1 MFSNIS
7 IPWVFLHILLLNS
20 LYYLVQVSHGT
31 LRNYSHSKP
40 VQEYLHLPPSSPHST
55 NTGTLPPSS
64 QFYDISNSSK
74 SHSVSWRLRKD
85 QTQSCLPGPL
95 SLVRNSPRSEHSQC
109 RWPGRGFDLERKIK
123 VGKNV
128 LNLDLPRWAVDILR
142 CIWGALWSRN
152 SRAKMKRWRVT
163 GCRGEGK
170 WEAGG
175 REGFD
180 LYMWLTV

>member
-1 MFSNIS
+1 MEPLGTKVIHHLSRDTRI
-7 IPWVFLHILLLNS
+7 FLHPVPIQQTLVHCLPLLSSMISPILLSPILCLGDSGRTRPS
-20 LYYLVQVSHGT
+20 LAFQDLSAW
-31 LRNYSHSKP
+31 
-40 VQEYLHLPPSSPHST
+40 
-55 NTGTLPPSS
+55 
-64 QFYDISNSSK
+64 
-74 SHSVSWRLRKD
+74 WRIV
-85 QTQSCLPGPL
+85 PGQ
-95 SLVRNSPRSEHSQC
+95 NSPRSEHSQC

-152 SRAKMKRWRVT
+152 SRAKMKRWRVR